1 MSNKPQNWS
10 IETEK
15 DPCFEREKSF
25 VELQLG
31 AWALQRSSEK
41 VDWPDTRGLNDRNK
55 DIELVCI
62 GAIGS
67 NFVQVRSTSD
77 GRGTFSYQRILKS
90 DFWKFL
96 LPISDEE
103 AQMMIDR
110 WANQYREKTSHLLE
124 EVKRLSL
131 RLGLNP
137 RNLIEKSPQESES
150 RGLAL
155 LSGEASISA
164 YKVALTQAKDATLPE
179 LFKAL
184 KASNGELQRWLSAR
198 ALPME
203 IKAGEM
209 SDLTDEIKDKL
220 LNLDLYAGLSES
232 VVKCKDGEPAPLG
245 EKLHVMQRRLY
256 MDEECLAAYEAGGMT
271 FNDIRE
277 FDRWLCK
284 PENLDR
290 ILPFQRTIV
299 AFRVRRHVKV
309 RNLDEVSFSSFVNVD
324 IENSDKFTFLYIRN
338 GQQVWCLSTTI
349 DFEEKIFPDG
359 TLYDQSEPMMI
370 LPSSHSSS
378 SVKIEKIITLREFEA
393 LKQEQNEKIRKKK
406 QWEKDN
412 PKEQWEKENPRSWY
426 EYANPYRIEFNEFDR
441 NRWQPFDSSSVYY
454 DEAMRTITDQVK
466 KYNRIATILQGLFD
480 RSEVL
485 HPHPAVQLW
494 TPEGF
499 MRAIELVFDAD
510 NVLESGEKPD
520 FEAYRQSLNSSIDI
534 GSVVIGQRDYWM
546 EVEAKKEMARR
557 QNDRRL
563 SENERYR
570 ELTRYAPYGN
580 PGPST
585 VWTVENWNSK
595 KRVLLCAWEREGSR
609 YPYAPV
615 KCSLSVPADRLF
627 NVSAYRP
634 GDFKKFYADHR
645 TRSEYLQWA
654 PMLLAAEDWW
664 ASKAKQTDEDQS

>member
-137 RNLIEKSPQESES
+137 SNLIEKSPQESQS

-232 VVKCKDGEPAPLG
+232 VVKCQDGEPAHFS

-299 AFRVRRHVKV
+299 AFRVRRHTKV
-309 RNLDEVSFSSFVNVD
+309 RNLDEVSFSSFINID
-324 IENSDKFTFLYIRN
+324 IEKSDKFTFLYIRN

-412 PKEQWEKENPRSWY
+412 PKEQWEKENPKSWY
-426 EYANPYRIEFNEFDR
+426 EYANPYRIEFNEF
-441 NRWQPFDSSSVYY
+441 NRKAWHPFDSSSVYY

-520 FEAYRQSLNSSIDI
+520 FEAYRQSLNKSIDI

-609 YPYAPV
+609 YPYSPV

-634 GDFKKFYADHR
+634 GDYKKFYADHR
-645 TRSEYLQWA
+645 ARAEYLQWA

-664 ASKAKQTDEDQS
+664 ASKANQTDEDQS